1 MIQVEELF
9 IEPTATVLETL
20 RKLDVTGQRILFIAP
35 EGKLKAVIT
44 DGDIRKFFLRGG
56 TPDQT
61 VDHAANYHPLSVPI
75 AERGRAREILQ
86 KNCIDALP
94 KRRFQRSRKCHKC
107 KDNRHIGNTP
117 AGNLRK
123 KDTQGST
130 GCRHSQMPEFWQI
143 T

>member
-56 TPDQT
+56 RISFS
-61 VDHAANYHPLSVPI
+61 HAYSKNKS
-75 AERGRAREILQ
+75 LQ
-86 KNCIDALP
+86 PAVYLFSSHWMP
-94 KRRFQRSRKCHKC
+94 AAVRSIPWAK
-107 KDNRHIGNTP
+107 
-117 AGNLRK
+117 
-123 KDTQGST
+123 
-130 GCRHSQMPEFWQI
+130 
-143 T
+143 

>member
-75 AERGRAREILQ
+75 ARPGAGDSAKKLH
-86 KNCIDALP
+86 
-94 KRRFQRSRKCHKC
+94 RR
-107 KDNRHIGNTP
+107 T
-117 AGNLRK
+117 AGFK
-123 KDTQGST
+123 
-130 GCRHSQMPEFWQI
+130 
-143 T
+143 